1 MILDRSFAFRARIH
15 TRLHRRL
22 PVLLLGEMDRERRD
36 FPVQPILFLR
46 KRRPGVRHTRI
57 AFVSGLPFSSL
68 GELKTVVGVIPEN
81 VRLFHAERRGDGT
94 PWSQC
99 PYDIVTFGNLAC
111 HRSLASMR
119 IFVAIILASIS
130 TAALADSTGDR
141 KLGDRTP
148 PSATDVISGLYAFS
162 RFQQGLLESTDLKG
176 NAEVKNLAALRAEE
190 AAKRDKAL
198 KHIQETI
205 GAEPRVSK
213 TASASASLVE
223 PETSDGPTYVRSFY
237 ASQIP
242 EYEATIE
249 LLERYLK
256 APDNAALA
264 AFAREQLPLLRAQV
278 KAAERTMADK

>member
-1 MILDRSFAFRARIH
+1 
-15 TRLHRRL
+15 
-22 PVLLLGEMDRERRD
+22 
-36 FPVQPILFLR
+36 
-46 KRRPGVRHTRI
+46 
-57 AFVSGLPFSSL
+57 
-68 GELKTVVGVIPEN
+68 
-81 VRLFHAERRGDGT
+81 
-94 PWSQC
+94 
-99 PYDIVTFGNLAC
+99 
-111 HRSLASMR
+111 MR
-119 IFVAIILASIS
+119 IFVAIIMAFIS
-130 TAALADSTGDR
+130 TAALADSTGER

-148 PSATDVISGLYAFS
+148 PSATDVISGFYAFS

-198 KHIQETI
+198 KQIQETI
-205 GAEPRVSK
+205 GTEPRVSK

-223 PETSDGPTYVRSFY
+223 PETSDGPSYVRSFY

>member
-1 MILDRSFAFRARIH
+1 MR
-15 TRLHRRL
+15 
-22 PVLLLGEMDRERRD
+22 VL
-36 FPVQPILFLR
+36 
-46 KRRPGVRHTRI
+46 
-57 AFVSGLPFSSL
+57 
-68 GELKTVVGVIPEN
+68 
-81 VRLFHAERRGDGT
+81 
-94 PWSQC
+94 
-99 PYDIVTFGNLAC
+99 
-111 HRSLASMR
+111 
-119 IFVAIILASIS
+119 VAIVLAFLG
-130 TAALADSTGDR
+130 TAALADSMGERKPGDR
-141 KLGDRTP
+141 MP
-148 PSATDVISGLYAFS
+148 NATDVISGLYAFS

-198 KHIQETI
+198 KQIQEAI

-213 TASASASLVE
+213 AASAGASLVE

-242 EYEATIE
+242 EYEATID

-264 AFAREQLPLLRAQV
+264 AFAREQLPMLRAQV

>member
-1 MILDRSFAFRARIH
+1 
-15 TRLHRRL
+15 
-22 PVLLLGEMDRERRD
+22 
-36 FPVQPILFLR
+36 
-46 KRRPGVRHTRI
+46 
-57 AFVSGLPFSSL
+57 
-68 GELKTVVGVIPEN
+68 
-81 VRLFHAERRGDGT
+81 
-94 PWSQC
+94 
-99 PYDIVTFGNLAC
+99 
-111 HRSLASMR
+111 MR
-119 IFVAIILASIS
+119 IVVAIVLAFFS
-130 TAALADSTGDR
+130 TAALADSAGER
-141 KLGDRTP
+141 QPADRTP
-148 PSATDVISGLYAFS
+148 SAIDVISGLYAFS

-190 AAKRDKAL
+190 AAKRDQAVKQ
-198 KHIQETI
+198 IQETI

-213 TASASASLVE
+213 TASAGASLVE

-264 AFAREQLPLLRAQV
+264 ALAREQLPTLRVQV